1 MTDIQPELKTTSLN
15 FKKYLIIILS
25 NWYWFFI
32 SLAVCYSIAY
42 LVNRYTEPV
51 YFVSSALLVQEE
63 AASPTSIENII
74 RDLGFYKRKRKS
86 DILNEIEILK
96 SYEINYRAITELDFS
111 VTYALV
117 GRRGITEIKLYKN
130 SPIKVSID
138 TSKYNRAGLPVY
150 ISILSE
156 SEYQIEYEDEEK
168 YSAKLSFG
176 QPFENDLFNFTIHL
190 NPAYNN
196 NSIGKDSKNYYFLI
210 NDQNKLANI
219 YRNKLDVIVNDEKGS
234 ILLLSTRGFN
244 KQQEVDY
251 LNKLAEVYIR
261 VELEEKNSIAENSI
275 LFIEDQLKNISDTLI
290 IDEEKLQNFRLDNSI
305 LGLSEEAE
313 RLMQIQ
319 QEIQREKVQLLIEQ
333 NYYEYLSNYLDTANK
348 KLDIVLPTINYI
360 TTSDL
365 YKQIEQLNKL
375 YIDKELLTR
384 SATNENIIFENLEIE
399 IENVKALIRKII
411 TENNRLIADRLKAI
425 IEREENLNN
434 NIQTLPLLEREY
446 LNIER
451 RFTLYDNLYNFLL
464 QKRAEA
470 GIAKASNI
478 SSRKVIDK
486 ARVENVTLLSP
497 NRRANKLIALALG
510 IMIPFAFILL
520 INLLK
525 NKIDDLEEIGELSTV
540 PIIAV
545 IGHNPDNQKLPVLDD
560 PKSYLTES
568 FRSLRTNLKYL
579 IKKDDN
585 FTITITSTVSNEGKT
600 FCSVNLAAILALAGN
615 KTLIVELDLRR
626 PNIYKLFGLD
636 KDEGISNYLAGL
648 TDIDEIIYPTQTEHL
663 YVTPGGSIPPNPS
676 ELIDSQALTDFFAKV
691 KNEFDYVIVD
701 TPPIAFVSD
710 AIQLS
715 KISDAHFF
723 VIRHKY
729 SNKNVITYINK
740 LYQENKLSQI
750 NILVNDVKTRNLY
763 GYGYYGF
770 PYSYG
775 YSMGY
780 YNKYYGSDGEENGFF
795 KRIFGRKG

>member
-1 MTDIQPELKTTSLN
+1 MTDIQPDIKPSSFS
-15 FKKYLIIILS
+15 FKKYIIVVLS
-25 NWYWFFI
+25 NWYWFLI

-51 YFVSSALLVQEE
+51 HSVSSVLLVEEE

-74 RDLGFYKRKRKS
+74 RELGFYKRKRKN

-117 GRRGITEIKLYKN
+117 GRRGITEIKLYTN
-130 SPIKVSID
+130 SPIRVQID
-138 TSKYNRAGLPVY
+138 TSQYNRAGLPVY
-150 ISILSE
+150 ITILSE
-156 SEYQIEYEDEEK
+156 SEYQLEYEDDEK
-168 YSAKLSFG
+168 HSIRHSFG
-176 QPFENDLFNFTIHL
+176 EPFENDLFHFTIYL
-190 NPAYNN
+190 KDPNRA
-196 NSIGKDSKNYYFLI
+196 NSNGADSKKYYFLI
-210 NDQNKLANI
+210 NDLNKLANI
-219 YRNKLDVIVNDEKGS
+219 YRNKLDVSINDEKGS
-234 ILLLSTRGFN
+234 VLQLTTRGFN

-275 LFIEDQLKNISDTLI
+275 RFIEDQLDNISDTLI

-319 QEIQREKVQLLIEQ
+319 QEIQQEKVQLLIEQ
-333 NYYEYLSNYLDTANK
+333 NYYEYLSNYLDTAASNF
-348 KLDIVLPTINYI
+348 DIVLPTINYI

-384 SATNENIIFENLEIE
+384 SATNENIIYENLEVE
-399 IENVKALIRKII
+399 IENIKTLIRKII
-411 TENNRLIADRLKAI
+411 NENNRLIADRLRSI
-425 IEREENLNN
+425 NERENNLNN

-478 SSRKVIDK
+478 SSRKVIDR
-486 ARVENVTLLSP
+486 ARVENVTILSP

-520 INLLK
+520 VNLLK
-525 NKIDDLEEIGELSTV
+525 NKIDDLEEIGESSKV

-545 IGHNPDNQKLPVLDD
+545 IGHNPGNQKLPVLDD

-568 FRSLRTNLKYL
+568 FRTLRTNLKYL
-579 IKKDDN
+579 LKQEDN

-626 PNIYKLFGLD
+626 PNIYRLFGLD
-636 KDEGISNYLAGL
+636 KDEGISNYLAGI
-648 TDIDEIIYPTQTEHL
+648 TEIDKIIYPTETEHL

-676 ELIDSQALTDFFAKV
+676 ELIDSQPLMDFFAKV
-691 KNEFDYVIVD
+691 KKDFDYVIID

-715 KISDAHFF
+715 KVSDAHFF

-740 LYQENKLSQI
+740 LHQENKLSQI
-750 NILVNDVKTRNLY
+750 NLLVNDVRIRNLY

-780 YNKYYGSDGEENGFF
+780 YSKYYGSDDDQNGFF
-795 KRIFGRKG
+795 KRIFSKKA